1 MPKVD
6 IFPISS
12 NKRPYSKRLHIYVA
26 LQTLREKYDYVKG
39 NRAYYFIRPD
49 FMKTFIYKYS
59 NDKYDTCFLSV
70 MSQVCVVNFPLMF

>member
-39 NRAYYFIRPD
+39 NRAHSFIRPY
-49 FMKTFIYKYS
+49 FIK
-59 NDKYDTCFLSV
+59 NIHIQILNLFV
-70 MSQVCVVNFPLMF
+70 RHMFPICNVSGICC

>member
-49 FMKTFIYKYS
+49 FMKTFKVLLRDDCEVPTSQKHSVS
-59 NDKYDTCFLSV
+59 NIK
-70 MSQVCVVNFPLMF
+70 